1 MIDLPAFSVVF
12 AQLFSSLISFCLN
25 ALNTRSV
32 PCSTLIREASSI
44 APKQLNAFF
53 VSTEAVT
60 LMAILNLSFFLL
72 FVIREIS

>member
-12 AQLFSSLISFCLN
+12 AQLFSSQISFCLI

-32 PCSTLIREASSI
+32 NCSTLIREASSI
-44 APKQLNAFF
+44 APKQLNALF
-53 VSTEAVT
+53 VSTEAVP